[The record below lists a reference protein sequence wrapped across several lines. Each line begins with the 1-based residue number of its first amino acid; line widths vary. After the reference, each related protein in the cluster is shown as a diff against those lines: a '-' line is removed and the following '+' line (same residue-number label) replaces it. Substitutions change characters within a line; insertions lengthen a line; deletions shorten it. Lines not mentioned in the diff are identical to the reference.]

1 MDSDNN
7 FVGDDDHAK
16 QQEPLDYRLRAA
28 TKRTD
33 LPDDVIRLLSDAYY
47 EVWLGKERVRV
58 LQDKNDSLL
67 STNEE
72 LEARIKNLKEGF
84 EGGCHLCEV
93 VAENSN
99 RVRDSYNAAW
109 AFNEEL
115 EKKNAELLGN
125 TEELIRE
132 RDEARRDACNNHALV
147 MDESDFEKTALR
159 YAEENGWS
167 CFQNG
172 WSCKENNN
180 D

>member
-1 MDSDNN
+1 MKSQEAL
-7 FVGDDDHAK
+7 DH
-16 QQEPLDYRLRAA
+16 RLRAA

-33 LPDDVIRLLSDAYY
+33 LPDDVIRLLADAYY
-47 EVWLGKERVRV
+47 EVWLGVERVQV
-58 LQDKNDSLL
+58 LQDKHDSLL
-67 STNEE
+67 STNEK

-93 VAENSN
+93 IGERNQLLRESN
-99 RVRDSYNAAW
+99 KAAW
-109 AFNEEL
+109 AANEEL

-125 TEELIRE
+125 TEELRQQ

-147 MDESDFEKTALR
+147 MDESDFEKVALR
-159 YAEENGWS
+159 YAEENGWD

-180 D
+180 E